1 MNTDKQEAKEA
12 KERKRKRRKQ
22 TRWWKQR
29 RGEPPHFL
37 QVLISWDFKSNDF
50 VTADSTGFA
59 EAFFASAESKQL
71 ASAGVQETVT
81 P

>member
-1 MNTDKQEAKEA
+1 MEANEGG
-12 KERKRKRRKQ
+12 
-22 TRWWKQR
+22 T
-29 RGEPPHFL
+29 PTFL

-71 ASAGVQETVT
+71 ASAGASWSVT
-81 P
+81 G

>member
-1 MNTDKQEAKEA
+1 
-12 KERKRKRRKQ
+12 
-22 TRWWKQR
+22 
-29 RGEPPHFL
+29 
-37 QVLISWDFKSNDF
+37 VLISGDFKSNDF

>member
-12 KERKRKRRKQ
+12 KERKRKRR
-22 TRWWKQR
+22 

-37 QVLISWDFKSNDF
+37 QVLISGDFKSNDF

-59 EAFFASAESKQL
+59 EAFFASAESKEL
-71 ASAGVQETVT
+71 ASAGASWSVT
-81 P
+81 G